1 MADTSIDVLIEG
13 GKATAA
19 PPLGPA
25 LGPLGVPIGQVV
37 NDINT
42 KTKDFKGMQVP
53 VTVKVDND
61 TKEYTIKIG
70 TPPASALIK
79 QESNLKTASG
89 TPGTDYIGNLRIE
102 QIIKIAIMKED
113 DLSGKNLKNKVKE
126 VVGTCTSM
134 GVKINND
141 VPAKAIEKINAGVY
155 DNEITNRKTKIS
167 EEERKRLEEEQ
178 KKLRKE
184 REERFAK
191 FESKAKEINDKM
203 IVEGAEINDIRD
215 VMMDAGIPEVIIN
228 KIAPLPSE
236 EGA

>member
-37 NDINT
+37 NDIND

-53 VTVKVDND
+53 VTVIVDSD
-61 TKEYTIKIG
+61 TKAYNIKIG

-79 QESNLKTASG
+79 QEGNLKTASG
-89 TPGTDYIGNLRIE
+89 TPGTDYIGNLKIE

-113 DLSGKNLKNKVKE
+113 DLSGKDLKNKVKE
-126 VVGTCTSM
+126 IVGTCNSM
-134 GVKINND
+134 GVKINGD
-141 VPAKAIEKINAGVY
+141 IPVEAIKKVNAGIY
-155 DNEITNRKTKIS
+155 DNEISNRKTEIS
-167 EEERKRLEEEQ
+167 AEERKRLEEQQ
-178 KKLRKE
+178 KKLREE
-184 REERFAK
+184 REQRFAK

-203 IVEGAEINDIRD
+203 LVEGADITDIRD

-228 KIAPLPSE
+228 KIAPLPE
-236 EGA
+236 EV